1 MSFPRLFSPITI
13 NGVEIK
19 NRIVFLP
26 HYTCYSTQDHMPS
39 KRDQYYYRERARG
52 GAGLVVV
59 PSMVSHETGTYIN
72 SISAFDERVIP
83 GLRAIAD
90 SVHGYGARIFG
101 QLSHFGNQSRSVE
114 TFQPL
119 RARQPYPT

>member
-59 PSMVSHETGTYIN
+59 PVDGVSRDRHLHKLDI
-72 SISAFDERVIP
+72 
-83 GLRAIAD
+83 
-90 SVHGYGARIFG
+90 RI
-101 QLSHFGNQSRSVE
+101 
-114 TFQPL
+114 
-119 RARQPYPT
+119 